1 MFTCDQQRYRV
12 AVNISRAQPDRSRN
26 MALRLGGIRFLM
38 SFIGCVGSLLAVSGL
53 VEIMSCA
60 FLGVGHMLAGK
71 NFAHNF
77 RAL

>member
-1 MFTCDQQRYRV
+1 MFTCDQQQYRV

-26 MALRLGGIRFLM
+26 MVLRLGGLSFLV
-38 SFIGCVGSLLAVSGL
+38 SFIGCVGSLLAGSGL

-60 FLGVGHMLAGK
+60 FLGVGHMLTGK
-71 NFAHNF
+71 NFTHHF